1 MITHRNFDRRIT
13 ELTEEIEELKF
24 EKARLLKAME
34 RSDDKDV
41 ATINDS
47 FDRLESALAELDERE
62 KRYTAELNEVL
73 RQYDEYK
80 EQAKEFNDGEF
91 GKARLDI
98 RSDKEYAVHE
108 QLSKAYGKHFDPLTL
123 VSSRSEIDS
132 KLDDEINMPAVREYV
147 YQQRKQAHQQQ
158 KRRKT
163 HDGRCDY

>member
-1 MITHRNFDRRIT
+1 
-13 ELTEEIEELKF
+13 
-24 EKARLLKAME
+24 ME

-62 KRYTAELNEVL
+62 KKYTGELNEVL

-80 EQAKEFNDGEF
+80 EQAKEFNEGEF

-98 RSDKEYAVHE
+98 RSDKEYSIHE
-108 QLSKAYGKHFDPLTL
+108 HLSKAYGDKFDPLTL
-123 VSSRSEIDS
+123 VSSRSEIDG

-147 YQQRKQAHQQQ
+147 YEQHRQTHQQQ
-158 KRRKT
+158 RNRKS
-163 HDGRCDY
+163 HEQER